1 VPGKDPTTDQ
11 PIDYY
16 TLKAIIHDWGDAEAI
31 KILKNL
37 RAAVND
43 KDRVMFIEVNKGI
56 DDSWEGIRRMIDV
69 TMMLYVGMER
79 DKAQW
84 KKLFE
89 QTGFKLIGIL
99 PSAGLFSVVEAEPI

>member
-1 VPGKDPTTDQ
+1 MTGVMLRL
-11 PIDYY
+11 
-16 TLKAIIHDWGDAEAI
+16 LKFSRIFAQQLMTRLE
-31 KILKNL
+31 LCS
-37 RAAVND
+37 
-43 KDRVMFIEVNKGI
+43 VNKGI

-69 TMMLYVGMER
+69 TMMMYGGMER

-89 QTGFKLIGIL
+89 RTGFKLIRIL